1 MSAIHLKIIILILI
15 VMMILSLFN
24 GLYVLFQDQ
33 GAPESRRTFHRLVL
47 RVLLAFLLLSTMVYG
62 FYSGKLQSSAPWNNP
77 AIRKQAPVSQQP

>member
-15 VMMILSLFN
+15 AMMILSLFN

-47 RVLLAFLLLSTMVYG
+47 RVSLAFLLLVTMVYG
-62 FYSGKLQSSAPWNNP
+62 FYSGKLQSSAPWNHP
-77 AIRKQAPVSQQP
+77 AVRAQTPATQQP